1 MLELVE
7 PLLQA
12 DLLHL
17 QQGAVLDF
25 IQREA
30 VLFSKVIDQ
39 WVLRVGQAL
48 RRAGAQLPAQASA
61 SLCPHLTT
69 CLRVLASPSPIQW
82 DLYIPIPMRL

>member
-17 QQGAVLDF
+17 QQGAILDF

-30 VLFSKVIDQ
+30 MLLSKVTDQ
-39 WVLRVGQAL
+39 RVLRAGQAL
-48 RRAGAQLPAQASA
+48 RRAGAQPPPQAPT
-61 SLCPHLTT
+61 LQ
-69 CLRVLASPSPIQW
+69 LASESLPLSPPVGFIHPSFHGPVGITH
-82 DLYIPIPMRL
+82 